1 LSLISLLD
9 VSPKILF
16 LVGLGL
22 SLVSLI
28 SGVHVYRPID
38 LWVKRTEMRCVF
50 VVKTEVRVKRANF
63 SVSYKY
69 KKLSYRR
76 ETARHTSYFD
86 SQNCEVEFLSHP
98 LGKYRENVD
107 ASCVGLRRW
116 KKRGRLSIGDN

>member
-1 LSLISLLD
+1 M
-9 VSPKILF
+9 
-16 LVGLGL
+16 
-22 SLVSLI
+22 
-28 SGVHVYRPID
+28 YRPIGID

-50 VVKTEVRVKRANF
+50 VVKTEVRVKRASF
-63 SVSYKY
+63 SVSYNY

-98 LGKYRENVD
+98 FGGAYRENVD